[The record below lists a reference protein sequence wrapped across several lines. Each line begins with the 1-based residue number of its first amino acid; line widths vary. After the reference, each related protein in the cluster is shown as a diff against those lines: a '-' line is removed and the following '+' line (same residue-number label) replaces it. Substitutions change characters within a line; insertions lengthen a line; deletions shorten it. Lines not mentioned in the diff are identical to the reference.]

1 MKHHIV
7 GRYRGFVI
15 EAHIEPRTAR
25 LSGAIALTYRVT
37 WSLRRATRK
46 QDVAGDFADA
56 TTYESE
62 SVALTCV
69 DREAR
74 ALIDDMLSRRGV
86 EGNGNPDPMIKH
98 CVEALP

>member
-25 LSGAIALTYRVT
+25 LSHGFALIYRVT
-37 WSLRRATRK
+37 WSLHRNTRT
-46 QDVAGDFADA
+46 QDLTDDFADPV
-56 TTYESE
+56 TYESE
-62 SVALTCV
+62 SAALTCV

-74 ALIDDMLSRRGV
+74 ALIDARLANQG
-86 EGNGNPDPMIKH
+86 
-98 CVEALP
+98 ALKTVGL

>member
-25 LSGAIALTYRVT
+25 LSDGIALTYRVT
-37 WSLRRATRK
+37 WSLRMRTRK
-46 QDVAGDFADA
+46 QHVTGELADA
-56 TTYESE
+56 VTYESE

-69 DREAR
+69 DRKAR
-74 ALIDDMLSRRGV
+74 ALID
-86 EGNGNPDPMIKH
+86 
-98 CVEALP
+98 ALLANQGALKAVGA